1 MIMGVCVILGSKSDF
16 EKVKG
21 ALDILEEF
29 KVSYDIHVASAHRT
43 PNLVKEIVEKTE
55 HEVFLIFAGLSAAL
69 PGFVASLTEK
79 PVIGVP
85 LSGSVPFD
93 SLLSMVQMPKGVP
106 IAVVG
111 VDNVVNGALMC
122 IEILALKYPDLVEK
136 IKDYR
141 EKMREKVYRDDEE
154 VRKHVQS

>member
-1 MIMGVCVILGSKSDF
+1 MGVCVILGSKSDF
-16 EKVKG
+16 DKARK
-21 ALDILEEF
+21 ALETLKELGVD
-29 KVSYDIHVASAHRT
+29 YDVHVASAHRT
-43 PNLVKEIVEKTE
+43 PDLVQKIVNETK
-55 HEVFLIFAGLSAAL
+55 HDVFLIFAGLSAAL

-85 LSGSVPFD
+85 LSGKVPFD

-122 IEILALKYPDLVEK
+122 VEILALKDEKLVRRIRE
-136 IKDYR
+136 YR
-141 EKMREKVYRDDEE
+141 RMMREKVIHDNEE
-154 VRKHVQS
+154 VRANVRS

>member
-1 MIMGVCVILGSKSDF
+1 MGVCIILGSKSDLGKA
-16 EKVKG
+16 EKAFAV
-21 ALDILEEF
+21 LRELSVDF
-29 KVSYDIHVASAHRT
+29 DVHVASAHRT
-43 PNLVKEIVEKTE
+43 PDLVEKIVKETK

-69 PGFVASLTEK
+69 PGFVAALTEK

-85 LSGSVPFD
+85 LSSNVPFD

-122 IEILALKYPDLVEK
+122 VEILAVKNEVLVEK
-136 IKDYR
+136 IREYR
-141 EKMREKVYRDDEE
+141 KKMREKVIKDNEE

>member
-1 MIMGVCVILGSKSDF
+1 MGVCVILGSKSDF
-16 EKVKG
+16 EKAKR
-21 ALDILEEF
+21 ALDVLNDFSVDYE
-29 KVSYDIHVASAHRT
+29 IHVASAHRT
-43 PNLVKEIVEKTE
+43 PEHVEKIVMECE

-69 PGFVASLTEK
+69 PGFVASLTER

-85 LSGSVPFD
+85 ISSNVPFD

-122 IEILALKYPDLVEK
+122 IEILSLKYTNLVEK
-136 IKDYR
+136 IKEFR
-141 EKMREKVYRDDEE
+141 NKMRDKVIADDKE
-154 VRKHVQS
+154 VREYVRS

>member
-1 MIMGVCVILGSKSDF
+1 MGVCVILGSKSDF
-16 EKVKG
+16 DKAKR
-21 ALDILEEF
+21 ALSVLNELG
-29 KVSYDIHVASAHRT
+29 VNYDVHVASAHRT
-43 PNLVKEIVEKTE
+43 PDLVEKIVRETD

-85 LSGSVPFD
+85 LSSNVPFD

-122 IEILALKYPDLVEK
+122 VEILALKNTKLVK
-136 IKDYR
+136 RIQDYR
-141 EKMREKVYRDDEE
+141 KKMREKVLKDNEE
-154 VRKHVQS
+154 VRANVQS

>member
-1 MIMGVCVILGSKSDF
+1 MGVCVILGSKSDF
-16 EKVKG
+16 DKAKR
-21 ALDILEEF
+21 ALSVLNELG
-29 KVSYDIHVASAHRT
+29 VNYDVHVASAHRT
-43 PNLVKEIVEKTE
+43 PDLVEKIVRETN

-85 LSGSVPFD
+85 LSSNVPFD

-122 IEILALKYPDLVEK
+122 VEILALKNTKLVK
-136 IKDYR
+136 RIQDYR
-141 EKMREKVYRDDEE
+141 KKMREKVLKDNEE
-154 VRKHVQS
+154 VRANVQS

>member
-1 MIMGVCVILGSKSDF
+1 MGVCIILGSKSDLGKA
-16 EKVKG
+16 EKAFDV
-21 ALDILEEF
+21 LRELSVDF
-29 KVSYDIHVASAHRT
+29 DVHVASAHRT
-43 PNLVKEIVEKTE
+43 PDLVEKIVKETK

-69 PGFVASLTEK
+69 PGFVAALTEK

-85 LSGSVPFD
+85 LSSNVPFD

-122 IEILALKYPDLVEK
+122 VEILAVKNEVLVEK
-136 IKDYR
+136 IREYR
-141 EKMREKVYRDDEE
+141 KKMREKVIKDNEE

>member
-1 MIMGVCVILGSKSDF
+1 MGVCIILGSKSDLGKA
-16 EKVKG
+16 EKAFDV
-21 ALDILEEF
+21 LRELSVDF
-29 KVSYDIHVASAHRT
+29 DVHVASAHRT
-43 PNLVKEIVEKTE
+43 PDLVEKIVNETK

-85 LSGSVPFD
+85 LSSNVPFD

-122 IEILALKYPDLVEK
+122 VEILAVKNENLVEK
-136 IKDYR
+136 IREYR
-141 EKMREKVYRDDEE
+141 KKMREKVIKDNEE

>member
-1 MIMGVCVILGSKSDF
+1 MGVCVILGSKSDLPKAEKAF
-16 EKVKG
+16 EV
-21 ALDILEEF
+21 LREF
-29 KVSYDIHVASAHRT
+29 GVDFDVHVASAHRT
-43 PNLVKEIVEKTE
+43 PDLVEDIVNSTE

-69 PGFVASLTEK
+69 PGFIASLTEK

-85 LSGSVPFD
+85 LSSNVPFD

-122 IEILALKYPDLVEK
+122 IEILSLKYPDMSDK
-136 IKDYR
+136 IKKYR
-141 EKMREKVYRDDEE
+141 ERMREKIIKDDAE
-154 VRKHVQS
+154 VRENVQS

>member
-1 MIMGVCVILGSKSDF
+1 MGVCVILGSKSDF
-16 EKVKG
+16 DKAKR
-21 ALDILEEF
+21 ALSVLNELGVD
-29 KVSYDIHVASAHRT
+29 YDVHVASAHRT
-43 PNLVKEIVEKTE
+43 PDLVEKIVRETN

-85 LSGSVPFD
+85 LSSNVPFD

-122 IEILALKYPDLVEK
+122 VEILALKNTKLVKRIQE
-136 IKDYR
+136 YR
-141 EKMREKVYRDDEE
+141 KKMREKVLKDNEE
-154 VRKHVQS
+154 VRANVQS